1 MNVTRP
7 IIEHCV
13 DVELEAARREH
24 EDFHSLHEAYAVTL
38 EETDEAE
45 DEFRAMMRFMAEL
58 WANVRA
64 DNAQYAYET
73 LSNVEKHAINL
84 AAEAV
89 QVAAMARKARRL
101 GKGTEPRCK
110 WPSDSMSINSEQ
122 NKTWF
127 GKE

>member
-13 DVELEAARREH
+13 DVELEAARKEH
-24 EDFHSLHEAYAVTL
+24 EEFHSLHEAYAVTL
-38 EETDEAE
+38 EEIDEAKLEMDTIMGAMPDVWHFVKE
-45 DEFRAMMRFMAEL
+45 DDASSVFVLFGEVERAA
-58 WANVRA
+58 VR
-64 DNAQYAYET
+64 
-73 LSNVEKHAINL
+73 L

-101 GKGTEPRCK
+101 GKGE
-110 WPSDSMSINSEQ
+110 

>member
-13 DVELEAARREH
+13 DVELEAARKEH
-24 EDFHSLHEAYAVTL
+24 EEFHSLHEAYAVTL
-38 EETDEAE
+38 EEVEEAE
-45 DEFRAMMRFMAEL
+45 IEMEAVKYYLDYF
-58 WANVRA
+58 WDDTKA
-64 DNAQYAYET
+64 DNAEAADKRLKNLEQVA
-73 LSNVEKHAINL
+73 VNL

-101 GKGTEPRCK
+101 GK
-110 WPSDSMSINSEQ
+110 SE

>member
-13 DVELEAARREH
+13 DVELEAARKEH
-24 EDFHSLHEAYAVTL
+24 EEFHSLHEAYAVTL
-38 EETDEAE
+38 EEVEEAE
-45 DEFRAMMRFMAEL
+45 IEMEAVKYYLDYF
-58 WANVRA
+58 WDDTKA
-64 DNAQYAYET
+64 DNAEAADKRLKNLEQVA
-73 LSNVEKHAINL
+73 VNL

-101 GKGTEPRCK
+101 GKSTEPWCK

>member
-13 DVELEAARREH
+13 DVELEAARKEH
-24 EDFHSLHEAYAVTL
+24 EEFHSLHEAYAVTL
-38 EETDEAE
+38 EEVEEVQT
-45 DEFRAMMRFMAEL
+45 EL
-58 WANVRA
+58 SS
-64 DNAQYAYET
+64 AQYCLDALWDDIKTDNTEEAIKFFKKLEDY
-73 LSNVEKHAINL
+73 AINL

-101 GKGTEPRCK
+101 GK
-110 WPSDSMSINSEQ
+110 SE

>member
-13 DVELEAARREH
+13 DVELEAARKEH
-24 EDFHSLHEAYAVTL
+24 EEFHSLHEAYAVTL
-38 EETDEAE
+38 EEVEEAKVE
-45 DEFRAMMRFMAEL
+45 IGEIDWLTTEL
-58 WANVRA
+58 WNCVKN
-64 DNAQYAYET
+64 DNASLAVWDFKRIE
-73 LSNVEKHAINL
+73 EHAVSL

-89 QVAAMARKARRL
+89 QVAAMARKARRP
-101 GKGTEPRCK
+101 GKDE
-110 WPSDSMSINSEQ
+110 

>member
-13 DVELEAARREH
+13 DVELEAARKEH

-38 EETDEAE
+38 EEVEEAKEELKYIEEKMQDFWECVKCDDEEA
-45 DEFRAMMRFMAEL
+45 ANKVLEL
-58 WANVRA
+58 LERGAVA
-64 DNAQYAYET
+64 
-73 LSNVEKHAINL
+73 L

-101 GKGTEPRCK
+101 GKSTEPWCK

>member
-13 DVELEAARREH
+13 DVELEAARKEH
-24 EDFHSLHEAYAVTL
+24 EEFHSLHEAYAVTL
-38 EETDEAE
+38 EEVEEAKVELESIEETMMDVWHFTKE
-45 DEFRAMMRFMAEL
+45 DDGSSADVMLGEVERAA
-58 WANVRA
+58 VR
-64 DNAQYAYET
+64 
-73 LSNVEKHAINL
+73 L

-101 GKGTEPRCK
+101 GK
-110 WPSDSMSINSEQ
+110 SE

>member
-13 DVELEAARREH
+13 DVELEAARKEH
-24 EDFHSLHEAYAVTL
+24 EEFHSLHEAYAVTL
-38 EETDEAE
+38 EEVEEAE
-45 DEFRAMMRFMAEL
+45 KEMREIERTIMDVWTATKEDDTTSASMMFNMI
-58 WANVRA
+58 
-64 DNAQYAYET
+64 
-73 LSNVEKHAINL
+73 EKSAVAL

-101 GKGTEPRCK
+101 GKDE
-110 WPSDSMSINSEQ
+110 

>member
-13 DVELEAARREH
+13 DVELEAARKEH

-38 EETDEAE
+38 EEVYEAQDEYN
-45 DEFRAMMRFMAEL
+45 AMGALTETL
-58 WANVRA
+58 WSNVRA
-64 DNAQYAYET
+64 DDPESFYKNMAE
-73 LSNVEKHAINL
+73 VEKHAINL

-101 GKGTEPRCK
+101 GKGE
-110 WPSDSMSINSEQ
+110 

-127 GKE
+127 EKE

>member
-13 DVELEAARREH
+13 DVELEAARKEH
-24 EDFHSLHEAYAVTL
+24 EEFHSLHEAYAVTL
-38 EETDEAE
+38 EEVQEADEEMDAVKYYANAFWDCVRSDDAE
-45 DEFRAMMRFMAEL
+45 C
-58 WANVRA
+58 A
-64 DNAQYAYET
+64 DKQLAHI
-73 LSNVEKHAINL
+73 EKCAVSL

-101 GKGTEPRCK
+101 GKGE
-110 WPSDSMSINSEQ
+110 

>member
-13 DVELEAARREH
+13 DVELEAARKEH

-38 EETDEAE
+38 EEVEEAKVE
-45 DEFRAMMRFMAEL
+45 MESIKDMMMDVWHFTKDDDALSADVMFGEVERAA
-58 WANVRA
+58 VR
-64 DNAQYAYET
+64 
-73 LSNVEKHAINL
+73 L

-101 GKGTEPRCK
+101 R
-110 WPSDSMSINSEQ
+110 INER
-122 NKTWF
+122 
-127 GKE
+127 E

>member
-13 DVELEAARREH
+13 DVELEAARKEH

-38 EETDEAE
+38 EEVEEVE
-45 DEFRAMMRFMAEL
+45 DELQVTKNFMAEL
-58 WANVRA
+58 WADAKTDNV
-64 DNAQYAYET
+64 QYFYET
-73 LSNVEKHAINL
+73 LGEIEKHAVNL

-101 GKGTEPRCK
+101 GKGE
-110 WPSDSMSINSEQ
+110 